1 MIKRRH
7 HYVWKKYL
15 KSWSVDGCIWC
26 LRDNEIFQSNPK
38 NTGLENNFYEFKGLS
53 SADIEF
59 IEKEI
64 IKPSSKKLQ
73 ELNRGWLKQFGLL
86 SEAIE
91 IYEKNDYSDPLLE
104 TKLDELKHNFEEDI
118 HSEIENNAIEY
129 IDSILRQDISFCSS
143 EKSYVNFLF
152 YLCVQYMR
160 TKKIKQGILKEFQD
174 IKSINIENCWSVM
187 RWILSQNMGYSLFLN
202 RSRLVLVMN
211 ETPTYFITGDQ
222 PVINT
227 YDADKNC
234 DKNQDRLEFYYP
246 VSPNIAI
253 LISNKEEY
261 KNLSKISITED
272 KVIAFNNMTIYS
284 SHEQI
289 YAKSKDDLCQ

>member
-1 MIKRRH
+1 MKKRRH
-7 HYVWKKYL
+7 HYIWQKYL
-15 KSWSVDGCIWC
+15 KAWSVDGYIWC
-26 LRDNEIFQSNPK
+26 LRDKKIFQSSPRNI
-38 NTGLENNFYEFKGLS
+38 GQERDFYQLHSLS
-53 SADIEF
+53 LAEVKF
-59 IEKEI
+59 IDKEI
-64 IKPSSKKLQ
+64 IKTSNEKLRA
-73 ELNRGWLKQFGLL
+73 LNRYWFK
-86 SEAIE
+86 AAMIIE
-91 IYEKNDYSDPLLE
+91 IIEKNNYPHPYM
-104 TKLDELKHNFEEDI
+104 DELKHNLEEGM
-118 HSEIENNAIEY
+118 HSIIEKNAAKY

-143 EKSYVNFLF
+143 EKSYADFIF